1 MVIITGNTA
10 LTNVISMFVLKA
22 VVRMSEP
29 EFQREKLYRI
39 AISIAKSMLKKAVIS
54 EDEYRHID
62 TILLAKYK
70 PTLGTL
76 LSGKSLT

>member
-1 MVIITGNTA
+1 
-10 LTNVISMFVLKA
+10 
-22 VVRMSEP
+22 MSEP